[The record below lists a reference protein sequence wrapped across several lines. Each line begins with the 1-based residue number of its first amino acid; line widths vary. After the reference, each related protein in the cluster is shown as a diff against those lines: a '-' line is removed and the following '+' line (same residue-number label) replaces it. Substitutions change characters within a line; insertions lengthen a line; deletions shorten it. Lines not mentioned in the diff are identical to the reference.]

1 MQINAELRL
10 NGTHLPKL
18 HFDWQK
24 KRGSQGES
32 WTGEDGTSQSM
43 ADSLQLL
50 LLLLMV
56 LWFYAYC
63 VQVWSTSSEICQTQP
78 QMLLPL

>member
-1 MQINAELRL
+1 MQINAALRL

-18 HFDWQK
+18 HFDWEK

-32 WTGEDGTSQSM
+32 WTDEDGTSQSM

-50 LLLLMV
+50 LVLLMV
-56 LWFYAYC
+56 MMNCAL
-63 VQVWSTSSEICQTQP
+63 
-78 QMLLPL
+78 